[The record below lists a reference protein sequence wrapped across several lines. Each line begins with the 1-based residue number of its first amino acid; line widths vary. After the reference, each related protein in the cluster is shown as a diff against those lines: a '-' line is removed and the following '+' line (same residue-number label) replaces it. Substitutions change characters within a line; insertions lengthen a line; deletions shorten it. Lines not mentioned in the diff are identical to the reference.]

1 MYTTS
6 WYDTHERA
14 GIDRERPEGWTGGE
28 HDTPSRELL
37 TIVIGA
43 AATCIASHGA
53 DIIDALA
60 TSAQP
65 HLPRCEPC
73 KVRES
78 RLVGYAVREIA
89 AAAAAEPLDPTTSPI
104 KILNAWAP
112 DHNGPNAGLTG
123 PELMRKASRRLATN
137 R

>member
-6 WYDTHERA
+6 WYDTNERA
-14 GIDRERPEGWTGGE
+14 GIDMERPEGWTGGE

-37 TIVIGA
+37 TIVVGA
-43 AATCIASHGA
+43 AATCIVSHRA

-60 TSAQP
+60 ASAQP

-89 AAAAAEPLDPTTSPI
+89 AAAAAEPLNPTTNPI
-104 KILNAWAP
+104 KVLNAWTL

-123 PELMRKASRRLATN
+123 PELMRKAARRLVTN
-137 R
+137 T